1 MELVRTQSSSYKL
14 PEPTPIDRKMS
25 NKGSPSHESTAG
37 SGGSIS
43 RISLTTEE
51 PSVLPR
57 DFSLVSITSSAS
69 QDEYFKSRDHAAVI
83 MQNLQ
88 NYLDNQQLCD
98 VVLIAGMDGKRYAHI
113 ILVFLFLVVQQILSK
128 TILC

>member
-1 MELVRTQSSSYKL
+1 
-14 PEPTPIDRKMS
+14 MS
-25 NKGSPSHESTAG
+25 NKGSPSHETNVGTGG
-37 SGGSIS
+37 SGTSS

-51 PSVLPR
+51 TSLLPR

-88 NYLDNQQLCD
+88 DYLDNQQLCD
-98 VVLIAGMDGKRYAHI
+98 VVLIAGMDGKRYAHKI
-113 ILVFLFLVVQQILSK
+113 G
-128 TILC
+128 